1 MCKCTCQVSRED
13 RDTTLASDRLCQS
26 NECSKHIVLSIHFI
40 TEDASRALLSQVSES
55 CKHASVVVYDPIA
68 QYDAFGEV
76 MEKHLVSAGMAGAH
90 TSLLQTRTLE
100 QQLKKLTDCGFGV
113 AVGCDMWSAYETI
126 LTDEQRVRANRC
138 ELLDELEEWKL
149 LMQHYC
155 LAVGSSVSSGFCEV
169 GHSSPMR
176 FMAGKSSISRKE
188 T

>member
-1 MCKCTCQVSRED
+1 M
-13 RDTTLASDRLCQS
+13 
-26 NECSKHIVLSIHFI
+26 
-40 TEDASRALLSQVSES
+40 
-55 CKHASVVVYDPIA
+55 VYDPIA

-100 QQLKKLTDCGFGV
+100 QQLKKLTESGFDV

-155 LAVGSSVSSGFCEV
+155 LAVGSCTSSGFCAV
-169 GHSSPMR
+169 GHESPMG
-176 FMAGKSSISRKE
+176 FLEKKCLTSRKE
-188 T
+188 TK

>member
-13 RDTTLASDRLCQS
+13 NTTVVTDVCE
-26 NECSKHIVLSIHFI
+26 NKECSKYIVHSIHFI
-40 TEDASRALLSQVSES
+40 TEDASRALLSQLSES

-76 MEKHLVSAGMAGAH
+76 MEKHLVSAGMADAH

-100 QQLKKLTDCGFGV
+100 QQLKKLTDCGFEV
-113 AVGCDMWSAYETI
+113 AVGCDMWSAYETV

-176 FMAGKSSISRKE
+176 FMPGKSSILRKE
-188 T
+188 S